1 LVIDYLGNSRRHVV
15 ILDVLHRKRVC
26 AARQSVP
33 TPEAPKSLLTE
44 IATIRSKELWLFQ

>member
-33 TPEAPKSLLTE
+33 TPEVPKSLTE
-44 IATIRSKELWLFQ
+44 IATVSIETTLAV